1 MKIIK
6 VEADAYQSIIRR
18 TNEFCKKNGLDDS
31 KIELK
36 ILESHYFLVD
46 YIVDES
52 RKLRF
57 QGDCCFETPLYGFSL
72 IGSNNQEYN
81 LFVKNNIEPT
91 KENINTI
98 LDKEVFDMLIF
109 LRDSGLNLSKIFYQ
123 KDKLKKLV
131 TIYKSL
137 LSIIENDESD
147 TKNK

>member
-1 MKIIK
+1 MWFLSSDIQKMKKRFIKKEKKWNVK
-6 VEADAYQSIIRR
+6 VEANDQSIIRR

-36 ILESHYFLVD
+36 ILESHYFQVD

-57 QGDCCFETPLYGFSL
+57 QGDCCFESPLYGFSL

-81 LFVKNNIEPT
+81 LFVKNGIEPT

-109 LRDSGLNLSKIFYQ
+109 LRDSGLNLKVKSFIK
-123 KDKLKKLV
+123 KTNLK
-131 TIYKSL
+131 
-137 LSIIENDESD
+137 N
-147 TKNK
+147 

>member
-6 VEADAYQSIIRR
+6 VEANDKSIIRR

-36 ILESHYFLVD
+36 ILESHYFQVD

-57 QGDCCFETPLYGFSL
+57 QGDRCFESPLYGFSL

-81 LFVKNNIEPT
+81 LFVKNGIEPT